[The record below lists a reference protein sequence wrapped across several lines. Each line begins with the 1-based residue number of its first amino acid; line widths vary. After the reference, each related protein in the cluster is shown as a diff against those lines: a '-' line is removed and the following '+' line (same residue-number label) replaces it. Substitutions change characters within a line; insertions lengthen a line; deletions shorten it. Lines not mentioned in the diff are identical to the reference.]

1 MWKTDAEVFVKDE
14 SNSWCTATAAL
25 LMMMVTKMAITWGF
39 LRDSS
44 HTHTP
49 VISFLSSALPLAA
62 QAHTRRVG
70 SRLKL
75 HIEIKPHSSLSF
87 AWGAAHHYRERGVVQ
102 SRVDASREGKQKVWD
117 EEVQNKDTD
126 RVEKKKLEVLWEIKI
141 EEESDGRGME
151 WGWMYN
157 RWEALNELLWKTKA
171 SMTSR
176 EAFIAYRCDQTGE
189 WK

>member
-1 MWKTDAEVFVKDE
+1 
-14 SNSWCTATAAL
+14 
-25 LMMMVTKMAITWGF
+25 MVTRMAITRGL

-44 HTHTP
+44 HTHIP

-70 SRLKL
+70 SHLKL

-102 SRVDASREGKQKVWD
+102 SRVEARGEGKQKVRD
-117 EEVQNKDTD
+117 EEVQNKDTE
-126 RVEKKKLEVLWEIKI
+126 RVEKNKLEVLWEIKFA
-141 EEESDGRGME
+141 EESDGRGME

-157 RWEALNELLWKTKA
+157 SWETWNELLWTTKA

-176 EAFIAYRCDQTGE
+176 NAFIAYRCDQTGE